1 MAISDSE
8 KLDLLWK
15 KVGFGVS
22 KTATALAK
30 AGSNETVASP
40 LPVYSGDIWTQTTRE
55 FIPAEPPVSNTATV
69 KRWFGAEAIRM
80 TGDATATANF
90 TWLATSTF
98 GNLGTRLG
106 DFIPATFGPGYV
118 VQVYLGNPA
127 VKAARIFPDQ
137 SGEEYAFDYV
147 AGVLNFIG
155 GLPTPK
161 AASIGTGT
169 CSLADGV
176 YIQVHQ
182 YVGIKGVAAAGST
195 SKNYVV
201 ADIAARNA
209 LADLSA
215 GDFVH
220 VVDASGIP
228 TDAAVGEYA
237 NYLWTGS
244 AFSLVSTKDSAR
256 TDALTSTLEITP
268 ASTGAISLGRI
279 GNGARVIEVAI
290 SVDEAFDGDFDVIVG
305 DVLALDRLLDLDS
318 ADLTD
323 LGNYVSNP
331 VYVYPA
337 AEETELFVTITGTAT
352 VGHATIA
359 LTYA

>member
-22 KTATALAK
+22 KTATAGAK
-30 AGSNETVASP
+30 AGSNETVSSP
-40 LPVYSGDIWTQTTRE
+40 LPVYSADIWTQTSAT
-55 FIPAEPPVSNTATV
+55 FIPPAPPASTTSVVA
-69 KRWFGAEAIRM
+69 KLFGAQAIRM
-80 TGDATATANF
+80 TNDATSAPNV
-90 TWLATSTF
+90 TWLATTSF
-98 GNLGTRLG
+98 GDANSRIG

-127 VKAARIFPDQ
+127 TKAARIFPDAT
-137 SGEEYAFDYV
+137 GEEFAFDYV

-155 GLPTPK
+155 GLPTSKP
-161 AASIGTGT
+161 ASIGTGT
-169 CSLADGV
+169 VSLTDGV
-176 YIQVHQ
+176 YIQVYR

-201 ADIAARNA
+201 ADIAARDA
-209 LADLSA
+209 LTGLSA
-215 GDFVH
+215 GDFIH

-228 TDAAVGEYA
+228 ADASAGEYA

-256 TDALTSTLEITP
+256 TDALTSTLVITP
-268 ASTGAISLGRI
+268 ASPASISLGKI
-279 GNGARVIEVAI
+279 GNGARVVEV
-290 SVDEAFDGDFDVIVG
+290 SVAVDTPFDGTFDIVIG
-305 DVLALDRLLDLDS
+305 DAVVADRLLDLNE
-318 ADLTD
+318 ADLKAI
-323 LGNYVSNP
+323 GNYVSNP
-331 VYVYPA
+331 VYVFPVGA
-337 AEETELFVTITGTAT
+337 ETELKVSVTGTAT
-352 VGHATIA
+352 VGHATVA